1 MMYITLSAYF
11 LNQESHHGQLVFE
24 FNFILYKVKFTLK
37 KTTKAQQMHNSTLPL
52 T

>member
-1 MMYITLSAYF
+1 MTYITFLAYF

-24 FNFILYKVKFTLK
+24 FHFTLYKAKFTLEK
-37 KTTKAQQMHNSTLPL
+37 VTKAQQMHNSTLSL